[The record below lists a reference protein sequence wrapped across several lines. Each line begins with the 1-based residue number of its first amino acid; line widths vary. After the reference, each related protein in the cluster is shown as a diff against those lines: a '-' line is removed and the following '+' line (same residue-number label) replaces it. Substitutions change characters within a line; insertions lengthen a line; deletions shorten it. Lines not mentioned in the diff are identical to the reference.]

1 MNPENN
7 KNESLNFSDLAQGE
21 SSGEICRIFIA
32 CLQLAN
38 LGNISL
44 NDPTTAKTV
53 DKKFKHVN
61 DQYVNNNLKLN
72 LLSCNKHIDIN
83 NYRAPSLVNE

>member
-1 MNPENN
+1 MNSES
-7 KNESLNFSDLAQGE
+7 KNESLNFSDLARGE

-44 NDPTTAKTV
+44 NDPITKTV
-53 DKKFKHVN
+53 NTKFNHVDEQYGN
-61 DQYVNNNLKLN
+61 DNLKLK
-72 LLSCNKHIDIN
+72 LLNCNKHIDIN
-83 NYRAPSLVNE
+83 NYRAPSLNE